1 MIKNTYSY
9 QELLGDGSSKFINN
23 GNFRLYQTSWIVSN
37 ESFMDNQNVFSFL
50 KLKASFGVTGEQ
62 GVQDGNGDLVY
73 YPGLDTYSINNLN
86 DQASLGNFIKEIL
99 T

>member
-1 MIKNTYSY
+1 MGTF
-9 QELLGDGSSKFINN
+9 GSIRHH
-23 GNFRLYQTSWIVSN
+23 GLSN

-73 YPGLDTYSINNLN
+73 YPGLDTSINNLN
-86 DQASLGNFIKEIL
+86 QASLGNFIKIL

>member
-1 MIKNTYSY
+1 MEVLSSSIIK
-9 QELLGDGSSKFINN
+9 
-23 GNFRLYQTSWIVSN
+23 NFRLYQAWIVSN

-50 KLKASFGVTGEQ
+50 KTRSFGVTGEQ

-86 DQASLGNFIKEIL
+86 DQASLGNFKEIL

>member
-1 MIKNTYSY
+1 M
-9 QELLGDGSSKFINN
+9 EVLSSSIIN
-23 GNFRLYQTSWIVSN
+23 GNFRSIGASWIVSN

-73 YPGLDTYSINNLN
+73 YPGL
-86 DQASLGNFIKEIL
+86 IL
-99 T
+99 TP

>member
-1 MIKNTYSY
+1 MGTF
-9 QELLGDGSSKFINN
+9 GSI
-23 GNFRLYQTSWIVSN
+23 GASWIVSN

-50 KLKASFGVTGEQ
+50 KIKTSFGVTGEQ

-86 DQASLGNFIKEIL
+86 DQASLGNFIKGNPDL
-99 T
+99 TWESKSVPNWS

>member
-1 MIKNTYSY
+1 MGTF
-9 QELLGDGSSKFINN
+9 GSI
-23 GNFRLYQTSWIVSN
+23 GASWIVSN

-73 YPGLDTYSINNLN
+73 YPGL
-86 DQASLGNFIKEIL
+86 IL
-99 T
+99 TP